1 MFLKVIISLTCKK
14 WQRNWSWL
22 DDETR
27 LGWTLC
33 GGVGG
38 SSRSGT
44 LNSSIAPLTPLRPA
58 GLQEKVLVWK
68 EWYNMDEQKVQ
79 IGRKWSRW
87 KRKGGKIGSEE
98 YVGREMVQKLGRW
111 PRLVLVNRSTWCI
124 PASSNPNF
132 HLLRA
137 NKQPWNT
144 FSASS
149 HLYFSLS
156 LNIFVL
162 GGPSINT
169 LSHSFHCSL
178 TLSSSLAMSLFP
190 SDYSSMNMLI

>member
-1 MFLKVIISLTCKK
+1 MMKC
-14 WQRNWSWL
+14 
-22 DDETR
+22 
-27 LGWTLC
+27 GW
-33 GGVGG
+33 VGG

-79 IGRKWSRW
+79 RGRKWCGW

-111 PRLVLVNRSTWCI
+111 PRLLLVNRSTWCI

-149 HLYFSLS
+149 HSYFSLS

-190 SDYSSMNMLI
+190 SDYLSMNMLI

>member
-1 MFLKVIISLTCKK
+1 MSIVCDRAELQKKIPKNINFSVPSPSFLFELPNSYTCLCLKK
-14 WQRNWSWL
+14 IWGKEMW
-22 DDETR
+22 

-79 IGRKWSRW
+79 RGRKWCRW
-87 KRKGGKIGSEE
+87 KRKGGKIGSKE

-124 PASSNPNF
+124 PASPNPNF
-132 HLLRA
+132 HLFRA
-137 NKQPWNT
+137 NKQPWIT

-149 HLYFSLS
+149 H
-156 LNIFVL
+156 
-162 GGPSINT
+162 
-169 LSHSFHCSL
+169 
-178 TLSSSLAMSLFP
+178 
-190 SDYSSMNMLI
+190 